1 MLETDVGEFET
12 QSLVIATG
20 GLSIPQ
26 IGASSFGYRIAEQFG
41 VGVTPLRPAGLV
53 PLIFARDQL
62 AQLSE
67 LPGIAL
73 DAEVSCNTG
82 RFRENLLVTHR
93 GLSGPAILQISSY
106 WKPGFPIHINLLPG
120 LDAEAWLLEQ
130 RHSPALLSNVLA
142 QHLPRRFAKAWIDS
156 IRGEQDMRDESL

>member
-26 IGASSFGYRIAEQFG
+26 IGSSSFGYRIAEQFG
-41 VGVTPLRPAGLV
+41 VGVTPLRAGLV
-53 PLIFARDQL
+53 PLVFARDQL

-67 LPGIAL
+67 LPGVAL

-82 RFRENLLVTHR
+82 RFEK
-93 GLSGPAILQISSY
+93 IY
-106 WKPGFPIHINLLPG
+106 
-120 LDAEAWLLEQ
+120 
-130 RHSPALLSNVLA
+130 
-142 QHLPRRFAKAWIDS
+142 
-156 IRGEQDMRDESL
+156 SLHTAG

>member
-41 VGVTPLRPAGLV
+41 ISVTPLRAGLV

-62 AQLSE
+62 AQFFE
-67 LPGIAL
+67 LPGVAL
-73 DAEVSCNTG
+73 DAEVVCNSG

-93 GLSGPAILQISSY
+93 GLSGPAILQISCY
-106 WKPGFPIHINLLPG
+106 WKPGFPIHINLLPD
-120 LDAEAWLLEQ
+120 LDASGVVARTEA
-130 RHSPALLSNVLA
+130 
-142 QHLPRRFAKAWIDS
+142 
-156 IRGEQDMRDESL
+156 